1 MTSIEYYFSLNSPWT
16 YLGSAR
22 LQAIAAKHKATIIVK
37 PARFGIIFEQTGGLP
52 LPKRSP
58 ARQAYRLME
67 LKRWRDYLGIPITIQ
82 PKGFPSDEVAATR
95 LVIAAAQQGR
105 NALGFAHELGRGLW
119 ELEKTLS
126 DPADIAAAAQR
137 CGLDLAAVQA
147 AASPDAALDKIWEQN
162 TADGLAR
169 GVFGAPAYVLPSGE
183 IFWGQDRVEFLER
196 AVGKLAG

>member
-147 AASPDAALDKIWEQN
+147 ATVPDAALDKIWEQN

-196 AVGKLAG
+196 AVAKMSA